1 MIKDDPDGTVR
12 EEQNE
17 AEINA
22 SGTDDTIKNETSEAA
37 RAFERLEDGWDED
50 KKEIEAEQ
58 IKEEVEVVVEPR
70 VSDDVKNEGAVDEE
84 PAQDTKEGEVKSET
98 EPEGTTETETGSAT
112 DIEPEIA
119 PEAEGRK
126 SDTSD
131 YEDMKLPPVDYSRF

>member
-84 PAQDTKEGEVKSET
+84 PAHERR
-98 EPEGTTETETGSAT
+98 GSKIRNRT
-112 DIEPEIA
+112 
-119 PEAEGRK
+119 
-126 SDTSD
+126 
-131 YEDMKLPPVDYSRF
+131 